1 MDSAPPPIA
10 GRIRLRPTRY
20 GFFFLLVLMG
30 MLLGSANYGNNLGFL
45 ATFVLAGMAAASIGA
60 GWGQVRR
67 TELRFVSA
75 RPVFAGQ
82 QACFVFSLQADA
94 SAPAMELSFEKP
106 FAQPP
111 RDAPTGLTRLAPQT
125 KQEARRTS
133 VADVP
138 EAGSASATLCR
149 PARKRGYLLSGA
161 LRLTTV
167 YPLGLFRFWRLWEL
181 DARCLVYPAPAADA
195 GPLQRQTG
203 GKGYG
208 GAGGPGVEEF
218 KGLREY
224 APGDPLQR
232 IAWKHSQRGQGLL
245 TKEFEG
251 MRGGAFVLDYE
262 ALAPLGREERLSRL
276 CRQALEAH
284 ALGEPF
290 GLKLPHNEITAAAG
304 DAQLQRC
311 LTALALFGPEH
322 ETGGGHA

>member
-20 GFFFLLVLMG
+20 GLFFLLVLMG

-45 ATFVLAGMAAASIGA
+45 VTFALAGMAAASVLA

-67 TELRFVSA
+67 AQLGFVRA
-75 RPVFAGQ
+75 QAVFAGQ
-82 QACFVFSLQADA
+82 QACFVFSLRADA
-94 SAPAMELSFEKP
+94 PAPAMELSFEQD
-106 FAQPP
+106 FAPNPKHAQHIN
-111 RDAPTGLTRLAPQT
+111 DQ
-125 KQEARRTS
+125 QEARRPGLADIPETGS
-133 VADVP
+133 VH
-138 EAGSASATLCR
+138 TRLCR
-149 PARKRGYLLSGA
+149 PAPRRGYVGA
-161 LRLTTV
+161 GPLRLATV
-167 YPLGLFRFWRLWEL
+167 YPLGLFRVWRLWEL
-181 DARCLVYPAPAADA
+181 DAHCLVYPAPAAEA

-203 GKGYG
+203 GTGHG

-290 GLKLPHNEITAAAG
+290 ALKLPHKELAAAAG

-311 LTALALFGPEH
+311 LTALALFGFES
-322 ETGGGHA
+322 EAGAGHA